1 MSSQRAE
8 APDED
13 GGTSGTGIRRV
24 LRSHQ
29 EAREAY
35 DRLSRWYDWLEGKWE
50 ETPRHLGVEMLGLEV
65 GEHVLEVGF
74 GTGHGLVELAGLV
87 GSKGRVYG
95 LDLSLGM
102 VRETRRRLRKESVDN
117 VQLLSG
123 DTLQIP
129 LADDSVDAVFL
140 SFTLELLDTP
150 EIPRALAEYRRV
162 LRHGTAGKRPG
173 RVGIVALSKEGK
185 SSLPTRI
192 YEWGHDHFPSALDCR
207 PIYAR
212 RALEEA
218 GFEIDAF
225 EMTSIGNLKAEVVVG
240 LNR

>member
-1 MSSQRAE
+1 MSSQGA
-8 APDED
+8 
-13 GGTSGTGIRRV
+13 SQTGIRRV
-24 LRSHQ
+24 LRSHHD
-29 EAREAY
+29 ARRAY

-50 ETPRHLGVEMLGLEV
+50 ETPRHLGVEMLGLGA

-87 GSKGRVYG
+87 GHSGRVYG

-102 VRETRRRLRKESVDN
+102 ARETRRRLRKQGVDN

-123 DTLQIP
+123 DTLHVP
-129 LADDSVDAVFL
+129 LSDGTMDAVFL

-150 EIPRALAEYRRV
+150 EIPLALAEFRRV
-162 LRHGTAGKRPG
+162 LRRGGADKQPG

-185 SSLPTRI
+185 PSLPTRL

-225 EMTSIGNLKAEVVVG
+225 EMTAIGNLKAEVVVG
-240 LNR
+240 SSL